1 MKSKI
6 FIFLWFSQ
14 LIFAQTQNVISN
26 SFEYGIVI
34 ESSFLLNTEKE
45 LSLNNMSLQNEKSTL
60 EFYPLS
66 FYLTGAFFL
75 NENIGIELK
84 PGWVLG
90 GDKFSAFEIGMFLK
104 NYFWKKK
111 LLGKI
116 GANFHK
122 NISDA
127 HGTFEST
134 DKSVLLIGLILGYKP
149 ISILTLTLSYYR
161 PLSEYFYFG
170 YGSLNNGSLNSNVES
185 NTFLNQIFKL
195 GVEIK
200 L

>member
-1 MKSKI
+1 MKNIVLLSI
-6 FIFLWFSQ
+6 LFHAI
-14 LIFAQTQNVISN
+14 IFAQTQNVISN

-170 YGSLNNGSLNSNVES
+170 YGSLNSNVES